1 MSFTAP
7 PRFRRLALAVVVL
20 IVIILALMRSQS
32 SATGRSLGV
41 REGRLAPCPDSP
53 NCVCSQD
60 ADAAHA
66 IAPQTFR
73 GSAAEA
79 MRGLKQV
86 LAAQPRVRV
95 LAETPDYLHAEFR
108 TALFRFVD
116 DVEFLVVEK
125 DHLIHVRSA
134 SRIGHSDLGT
144 NGRRIE
150 ALRREFNQ
158 ASEN

>member
-1 MSFTAP
+1 MSSTAS
-7 PRFRRLALAVVVL
+7 PRCRRLALAVIVL
-20 IVIILALMRSQS
+20 FVITLGVMRSQS
-32 SATGRSLGV
+32 SAAVRSLGV

-66 IAPQTFR
+66 IAPLTFR

-79 MRGLKQV
+79 MRALKQV
-86 LAAQPRVRV
+86 LEAQPRVRV

-108 TALFRFVD
+108 TTVFRFVD
-116 DVEFLVVEK
+116 DVEFLAVEK

-134 SRIGHSDLGT
+134 SRVGYSDLGT
-144 NGRRIE
+144 NRRRIE
-150 ALRREFNQ
+150 ALRHEFNQ